1 MAIEVI
7 RRDEWCADACQR
19 IINTWLRQAKP
30 STLLLVD
37 ETDKN
42 GVFIDRNESG
52 GLDVNLTFN
61 RQSNELILGVIK
73 KHGLTLVESST
84 INKGLGKLEFQS
96 YVINVGTDA
105 YAQIADLVLASTASN
120 LEVDY
125 IENDT
130 GSRRFAV
137 NVRFELSK
145 WLRSFLRRFG
155 E

>member
-19 IINTWLRQAKP
+19 IVETWLSQAST
-30 STLLLVD
+30 STLFIVG
-37 ETDKN
+37 EIDKN
-42 GVFIDRNESG
+42 GVYIDRNESG
-52 GLDVNLTFN
+52 GLDVNLTFG
-61 RQSNELILGVIK
+61 RQSNELILGVIR
-73 KHGLTLVESST
+73 KHGLALVESST
-84 INKGLGKLEFQS
+84 INKGLGKLEFES
-96 YVINVGTDA
+96 CVISVGTDA

-125 IENDT
+125 IEYEN

-137 NVRFELSK
+137 NVQFEPPK